1 MQDIQL
7 FRSLVLSHNGTPV
20 TTSTRVAKIFGK
32 QHKDVLRAI
41 DKLGCSREFT
51 ERNFTLC
58 FEINDLQNGKP
69 NRYFNI
75 TKDGAAFLIM
85 GFTGEKAGKFKEDY
99 INAFNWMQET
109 LQRRREIDLELGEF
123 CKKESVS
130 VANGSFHGKGLAH
143 RRKEKHSLESELK
156 QIKEK
161 LQIALDLIE
170 SK

>member
-20 TTSTRVAKIFGK
+20 TTSTRVTKIFGK
-32 QHKDVLRAI
+32 QHKNVLRAI
-41 DKLGCSREFT
+41 ENLDCSSEF
-51 ERNFTLC
+51 RRLNFELC

-85 GFTGEKAGKFKEDY
+85 GFTGEKAGKFKEAY

-130 VANGSFHGKGLAH
+130 VANGSFHGKGLAR
-143 RRKEKHSLESELK
+143 RRKEKRTLSVELK
-156 QIKEK
+156 EIKEK

>member
-20 TTSTRVAKIFGK
+20 TTSNKIANVFGK
-32 QHKDVLRAI
+32 QHKNVLRAI
-41 DKLGCSREFT
+41 EKLDCSAEFS
-51 ERNFTLC
+51 RLNFAPAEY
-58 FEINDLQNGKP
+58 FDEQGKP
-69 NRYFNI
+69 RPCFNI
-75 TKDGAAFLIM
+75 TRDGAAFLIM

>member
-51 ERNFTLC
+51 ELNFALC

-75 TKDGAAFLIM
+75 TRDGRIY
-85 GFTGEKAGKFKEDY
+85 KP
-99 INAFNWMQET
+99 
-109 LQRRREIDLELGEF
+109 R
-123 CKKESVS
+123 
-130 VANGSFHGKGLAH
+130 
-143 RRKEKHSLESELK
+143 
-156 QIKEK
+156 
-161 LQIALDLIE
+161 
-170 SK
+170 

>member
-1 MQDIQL
+1 MKPQN
-7 FRSLVLSHNGTPV
+7 SYCEH
-20 TTSTRVAKIFGK
+20 A
-32 QHKDVLRAI
+32 
-41 DKLGCSREFT
+41 LGCSSEFT

-85 GFTGEKAGKFKEDY
+85 GFTGERAGKFKEDY

-143 RRKEKHSLESELK
+143 RRKEKHSLERELK
-156 QIKEK
+156 EIKEK
-161 LQIALDLIE
+161 LQIAIE
-170 SK
+170 FIEQK

>member
-7 FRSLVLSHNGTPV
+7 FRSLVSNQNGTPV
-20 TTSTRVAKIFGK
+20 TTSNKIANVFGK

-75 TKDGAAFLIM
+75 TKDRAAFLIM

-130 VANGSFHGKGLAH
+130 VANGSFHGKGLAR
-143 RRKEKHSLESELK
+143 RRKEKRTLSVELK
-156 QIKEK
+156 EIKEK

>member
-7 FRSLVLSHNGTPV
+7 FRSLVSNQNGTPV
-20 TTSTRVAKIFGK
+20 TTSNKIANVFGK
-32 QHKDVLRAI
+32 QHKNVLRAI
-41 DKLGCSREFT
+41 EKLDCSHEFSQLDFAPAGYID
-51 ERNFTLC
+51 E
-58 FEINDLQNGKP
+58 QGKP
-69 NRYFNI
+69 RPCINI
-75 TKDGAAFLIM
+75 TRDGAAFLIM

-143 RRKEKHSLESELK
+143 RRKEKHLLERELK
-156 QIKEK
+156 EIKEK
-161 LQIALDLIE
+161 LQIAIE
-170 SK
+170 FIEQK

>member
-1 MQDIQL
+1 M
-7 FRSLVLSHNGTPV
+7 
-20 TTSTRVAKIFGK
+20 
-32 QHKDVLRAI
+32 RAI

-99 INAFNWMQET
+99 INAFNWMQEA

-130 VANGSFHGKGLAH
+130 VANGSFHGKGLAR
-143 RRKEKHSLESELK
+143 RRKEKRTLSVELK
-156 QIKEK
+156 EIKEK

-170 SK
+170 

>member
-7 FRSLVLSHNGTPV
+7 FRSLVSNQNGTPI
-20 TTSTRVAKIFGK
+20 TTSNKIATAFGK
-32 QHKDVLRAI
+32 QHKSVLRAI
-41 DKLGCSREFT
+41 ENLDCSSEFRQRSYAPA
-51 ERNFTLC
+51 EYID
-58 FEINDLQNGKP
+58 EQGKP
-69 NRYFNI
+69 RPCFNI
-75 TKDGAAFLIM
+75 TRDGAAFLIM

-143 RRKEKHSLESELK
+143 RRKEKHLLERELK
-156 QIKEK
+156 EIKEK
-161 LQIALDLIE
+161 LQIAIE
-170 SK
+170 FIEQK

>member
-20 TTSTRVAKIFGK
+20 TTSNKIANVFGK
-32 QHKDVLRAI
+32 QHKNVLRAI
-41 DKLGCSREFT
+41 ENLDCSSEFRQRSYAPA
-51 ERNFTLC
+51 EYID
-58 FEINDLQNGKP
+58 EQGKP
-69 NRYFNI
+69 RPCFNI
-75 TKDGAAFLIM
+75 TRDGAAFLIM

-130 VANGSFHGKGLAH
+130 VANGSFHGKGLAR
-143 RRKEKHSLESELK
+143 RRKEKRTLSVELK
-156 QIKEK
+156 EIKEK

>member
-20 TTSTRVAKIFGK
+20 TTSTRVAKIFEK

-143 RRKEKHSLESELK
+143 RRKEKHSLERELK
-156 QIKEK
+156 EIKEK

>member
-7 FRSLVLSHNGTPV
+7 FRSLVSNQNGTPI
-20 TTSTRVAKIFGK
+20 TTSSQIADVFNKR
-32 QHKDVLRAI
+32 HNDVLRAI
-41 DKLGCSREFT
+41 DNLHCSDDFRQ
-51 ERNFTLC
+51 RNFALC
-58 FEINDLQNGKP
+58 YEINDLQNGKQ

-75 TKDGAAFLIM
+75 TKDGATFLIM
-85 GFTGEKAGKFKEDY
+85 GFKGDKAGKFKEDY

-143 RRKEKHSLESELK
+143 RRKEKHSLERELK

-161 LQIALDLIE
+161 LQIAIE
-170 SK
+170 FIEQK

>member
-1 MQDIQL
+1 MQDVQL
-7 FRSLVLSHNGTPV
+7 FRSLVSNQNGTPI
-20 TTSTRVAKIFGK
+20 TTSTRVAEIFGK

-85 GFTGEKAGKFKEDY
+85 GFTGERAGKFKEDY

-143 RRKEKHSLESELK
+143 RRKEKHSLERELK
-156 QIKEK
+156 EIKEK
-161 LQIALDLIE
+161 LQIAIE
-170 SK
+170 FIEQK

>member
-143 RRKEKHSLESELK
+143 RRKEKHSLERELK
-156 QIKEK
+156 EIKEK

>member
-32 QHKDVLRAI
+32 QHKNVLRAI
-41 DKLGCSREFT
+41 EKLDCSHEFS
-51 ERNFTLC
+51 RLNFAPA
-58 FEINDLQNGKP
+58 EYIDEQGKP
-69 NRYFNI
+69 RPCFNI
-75 TKDGAAFLIM
+75 TRDGAAFLIM

-123 CKKESVS
+123 CKKESS
-130 VANGSFHGKGLAH
+130 SISNGSFHGKGLAR
-143 RRKEKHSLESELK
+143 RRKEKRTLSVELK
-156 QIKEK
+156 EIKEK